1 MHEMYSLWLKYKSEE
16 EQLKAL
22 REEVEKVI
30 VSELAEYIPTE
41 GQKTVKQDGCKVTLK
56 QDIYR
61 KLDEAKLD
69 NLGDAVPE
77 NLIPVKIKK
86 EVDNTGFK
94 WLRDNEP
101 GYFKIFAPCVTEKPG
116 KVSVKVEVL

>member
-1 MHEMYSLWLKYKSEE
+1 MFEVYQRWLN
-16 EQLKAL
+16 LKAEL
-22 REEVEKVI
+22 ERIKVLMDETEKEI
-30 VSELAEYIPTE
+30 VSELAEYVPTE

-56 QDIYR
+56 QEIYR
-61 KLDEAKLD
+61 KLDEAALD

-77 NLIPVKIKK
+77 NLLPVKIKK

-116 KVSVKVEVL
+116 KVSVKVEVA